1 MEIGNGAILKNF
13 ENYETSVMVVVVVD
27 CCEKTSQCIVKVK
40 QVENLSSLECV
51 TISLLQ

>member
-13 ENYETSVMVVVVVD
+13 ENYETSVMVVVD